1 MDCHAVFV
9 KTARN
14 DGGFCHFERSALAQS
29 EKSTEFKTRLKFKA
43 KNPYFD
49 LWILRF
55 AQYDKDFV
63 ILTKKGGFIKPALK
77 GINSHAPKA
86 RTQIQ
91 AQKETRIHKVRK
103 FKPLKRDSNLQS
115 ASKRT

>member
-1 MDCHAVFV
+1 M

-29 EKSTEFKTRLKFKA
+29 EKSKEFKTRLKFKA

-77 GINSHAPKA
+77 GVNSHAPKA
-86 RTQIQ
+86 QTPAFRAKTL
-91 AQKETRIHKVRK
+91 ALKARAPK
-103 FKPLKRDSNLQS
+103 FKPKKRLEFIKCVNSS
-115 ASKRT
+115 P